1 MNILS
6 KITIYISQILGLV
19 STVKG
24 FNEIRKMRNNPELKK
39 ARQMMKQQEMQ
50 AKQQSEVQQ

>member
-1 MNILS
+1 MNIIS
-6 KITIYISQILGLV
+6 KIMMYISQILGLV

-24 FNEIRKMRNNPELKK
+24 FNEMRKMRNNPELKK

>member
-1 MNILS
+1 MM
-6 KITIYISQILGLV
+6 YISQILGLV

-24 FNEIRKMRNNPELKK
+24 FNEMRKMRNNPELKK